1 MNMRVQVQYIGPIRL
16 HLDNKVEE
24 VELSEKSSLLDLLIG
39 LSDKYGDWF
48 RKEILDDKKQNI
60 AEGMV
65 VTINGRAIGQLG
77 GLSTLLKD
85 GDDIVLLPFF
95 AGGG

>member
-1 MNMRVQVQYIGPIRL
+1 MKVQAQYLGPIRL
-16 HLDNKVEE
+16 HLNKKTEE
-24 VELSEKSSLLDLLIG
+24 VELGEKSSILDLLVA
-39 LSDKYGDWF
+39 LSENYGDWF

-60 AEGMV
+60 TEGMV

-77 GLSTLLKD
+77 GMSTLLRG
-85 GDDIVLLPFF
+85 GDDVVLLPFF